1 MQKWNV
7 PILIMILVLKLAI
20 DAGFSLVAAT
30 KQDARIINLKTCQ
43 PSLHSSSSSYLCQ
56 HNSCLGYIQRSGH
69 CSCKSTWAYKN
80 AKYKQDFVSL
90 QCRLLSPIVPTASAK
105 FTSWVLL
112 NLVLHLQDLS
122 EVRATLTCGNQ
133 FKNASVCICVCACI
147 NTVYFCVYLF
157 ILDIK
162 ILWTIFV

>member
-1 MQKWNV
+1 
-7 PILIMILVLKLAI
+7 MILVLKLAI
-20 DAGFSLVAAT
+20 DAGFSFVAAT

-105 FTSWVLL
+105 FTSWLLL

-122 EVRATLTCGNQ
+122 EVKAMLTCGNQ
-133 FKNASVCICVCACI
+133 FKNASVCICVCMHVCMYKHHI
-147 NTVYFCVYLF
+147 FLYVFVYIGYKNSLDNFCVASNLPF
-157 ILDIK
+157 
-162 ILWTIFV
+162 